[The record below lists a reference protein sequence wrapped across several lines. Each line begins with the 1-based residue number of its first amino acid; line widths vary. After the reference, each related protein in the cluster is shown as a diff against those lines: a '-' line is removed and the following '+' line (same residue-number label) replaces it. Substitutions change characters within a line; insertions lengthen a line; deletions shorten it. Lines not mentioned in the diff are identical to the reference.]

1 MNNLRRLA
9 QTGDAKLFSE
19 YRRQAILF
27 ALLNL
32 DFHYQ
37 AGNVAVEDY
46 YTFSLELLT
55 EVAKLMQGKEV

>member
-19 YRRQAILF
+19 YRRQAIPF
-27 ALLNL
+27 ALRNL
-32 DFHYQ
+32 DFDYQ